1 MSQKFTTDDIA
12 TTLNVNLRTA
22 QRYIEN
28 LVTKEKNKSYFEKDV
43 FDLIIL
49 RQTND
54 KQTTDENEI
63 ITDYFTPEEYE
74 EFRKRLIEY
83 PMIKKHIDS
92 LQTEIDYHK
101 NQYQSLMQLHKEFVQ
116 MHQTALN
123 NVTQRNWIE
132 AKEKRLDLDSDL

>member
-49 RQTND
+49 RKTN
-54 KQTTDENEI
+54 N
-63 ITDYFTPEEYE
+63 
-74 EFRKRLIEY
+74 
-83 PMIKKHIDS
+83 
-92 LQTEIDYHK
+92 
-101 NQYQSLMQLHKEFVQ
+101 
-116 MHQTALN
+116 
-123 NVTQRNWIE
+123 
-132 AKEKRLDLDSDL
+132 